1 MLVWGKVTPVLGLEM
16 VRRLPLALAA
26 AALMQIP
33 ALAQSGSYMLGS
45 GSNVGEA
52 SEVKEDNCV
61 TAADGSI
68 TCNTKLVNPPTDTK
82 AKPQFDPFS
91 N

>member
-1 MLVWGKVTPVLGLEM
+1 MLIWGKVSSVFGLAI
-16 VRRLPLALAA
+16 VRWLPLALAA
-26 AALMQIP
+26 AALMPIP
-33 ALAQSGSYMLGS
+33 TLAQSGSYMLGP

-52 SEVKEDNCV
+52 TEVKEDNCV